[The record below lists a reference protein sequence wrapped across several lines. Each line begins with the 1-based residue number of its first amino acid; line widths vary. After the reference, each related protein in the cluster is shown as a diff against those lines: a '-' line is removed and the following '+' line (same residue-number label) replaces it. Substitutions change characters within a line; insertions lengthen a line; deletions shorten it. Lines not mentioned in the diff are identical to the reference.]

1 MKLGPVTKIDKKN
14 KSTSKNIVDDIML
27 GNCVVNVYFPIYDKF
42 AAIRKPDSRRMVYK
56 TCILINSNLLSYK
69 T

>member
-27 GNCVVNVYFPIYDKF
+27 GNCVVNVFFPMYDKF
-42 AAIRKPDSRRMVYK
+42 AAIRKRIPDVWSIK
-56 TCILINSNLLSYK
+56 LAF
-69 T
+69 